1 MCPGLVLL
9 PADES
14 QVPHSTSAG
23 GLPPLGLHRPA
34 EAPDLG
40 GGESAGVTDL
50 LLDVECHLAAP
61 PTQSVGLVASLSKGT
76 SSLSHDGGL
85 LLLK

>member
-40 GGESAGVTDL
+40 GGEAAGSADL
-50 LLDVECHLAAP
+50 LLDVEGDLAAP
-61 PTQSVGLVASLSKGT
+61 PAQSVGLVPSLSKGT
-76 SSLSHDGGL
+76 SSLSHDDGFIF
-85 LLLK
+85 